1 MLTHGSDC
9 QRAGSGPFVA
19 LVAVSKFVEHGIGTL
34 PMLTNQPCY
43 STEAEAPR
51 MKKAGDACGNAKTQ
65 GSTLPVRLPPW
76 NAG

>member
-9 QRAGSGPFVA
+9 RRAGSGPFVA
-19 LVAVSKFVEHGIGTL
+19 LVVVSKFLEHGNSTSPL
-34 PMLTNQPCY
+34 PITCLRY
-43 STEAEAPR
+43 STGEEASR
-51 MKKAGDACGNAKTQ
+51 RNLAGDACGNAKTQ